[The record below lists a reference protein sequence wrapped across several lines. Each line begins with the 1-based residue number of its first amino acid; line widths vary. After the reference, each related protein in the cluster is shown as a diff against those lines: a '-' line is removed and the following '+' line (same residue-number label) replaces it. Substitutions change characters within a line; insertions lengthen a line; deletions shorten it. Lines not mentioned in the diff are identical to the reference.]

1 MPDSLTNDKVWA
13 AIKLAVAYGTDDE
26 HYRNLVW
33 DAAGGI
39 HADPRDADDLHA
51 SICQAVTAARTNLAG
66 PTMIADSNLIAQ
78 AARVQVAATYPLP

>member
-33 DAAGGI
+33 EAAGGI
-39 HADPRDADDLHA
+39 HADPRDADHLHDT
-51 SICQAVTAARTNLAG
+51 ICEAVTAARVNLAG
-66 PTMIADSNLIAQ
+66 PTMIADSHTIAR
-78 AARVQVAATYPLP
+78 AAHIQVTATSPLL